1 MPLAPKIRFTV
12 KDNDGDPGNTELHVQ
27 SGDTIAQYQTF
38 AVAYAAAMDDIVL
51 GAIQPIATMSIPVD
65 ISALTGNTL
74 DATSDV
80 EQIAAFQFADANGEP
95 VDVNIPGLIIADVLA
110 GSDSLNLADTQIAAF
125 ITLMED
131 GDGTVE
137 PCSVSE
143 ADIVATFYGRQE
155 TRPSGKKRR

>member
-1 MPLAPKIRFTV
+1 MALAPKIRFTV
-12 KDNDGDPGNTELHVQ
+12 ADNDGDKGNTEVHVQ

-38 AVAYAAAMDDIVL
+38 AASYAAAMDDIAL

-80 EQIAAFQFADANGEP
+80 EQIAAFQFLDANGEP
-95 VDVNIPGLIIADVLA
+95 AEVNVPGLILADVVA

-125 ITLMED
+125 VTLMED
-131 GDGTVE
+131 GDGTVA

-143 ADIVATFYGRQE
+143 SDIVSTIYGRQE